1 MSTFTARTRSRTRT
15 RLFASA
21 ATVALAALS
30 LTACNDKLGV
40 QDEGAANQVSP
51 SSSSSSSSS
60 SVATPEPA
68 GTKTGTA
75 GQAGGSTSGGSST
88 GGSSTGGSSTGGSST
103 GGSSTGG
110 SKGSGGSKSSGGSG
124 TDTSAASVPCSGANT
139 KVTAQTVKR
148 PINHMLLTVTNTG
161 SKICDL
167 YYYPAVN
174 FGDAQSVPPV
184 MKESQPQAV
193 TSLAPGESGYA
204 GVALSGGNDGSGTNG
219 HTAKS
224 LSVYFFDRANNSI
237 SPAATPTLPTKG
249 VYVDD
254 SLRVT
259 YWLSDA
265 QDALSY

>member
-1 MSTFTARTRSRTRT
+1 MSTFTARTRLRTRT

-40 QDEGAANQVSP
+40 QDEGAANQVST
-51 SSSSSSSSS
+51 SSSSSSSS

-68 GTKTGTA
+68 GTKTGTT
-75 GQAGGSTSGGSST
+75 GQTGGSTSDGSTSGGSST
-88 GGSSTGGSSTGGSST
+88 GGSSGGSST

-204 GVALSGGNDGSGTNG
+204 GVALSGGDDGSGTNG
-219 HTAKS
+219 RTAKS
-224 LSVYFFDRANNSI
+224 LSVYFFDRADNGI
-237 SPAATPTLPTKG
+237 SPAATPALPAKG

-259 YWLSDA
+259 YWLADA
-265 QDALSY
+265 GDALSY